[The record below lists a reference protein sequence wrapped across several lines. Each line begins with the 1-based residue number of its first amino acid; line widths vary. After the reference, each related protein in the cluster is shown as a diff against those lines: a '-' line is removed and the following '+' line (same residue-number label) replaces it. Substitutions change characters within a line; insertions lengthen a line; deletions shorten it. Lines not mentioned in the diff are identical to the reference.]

1 MKTNNIDIPTWLL
14 RICNQPLFMYVTFK
28 QFGFFEGLKFMF
40 RTAQIELY
48 FWFIRNCKWY
58 RNRVH
63 KKVVAQFGE
72 AGEILFDMMV
82 DMPNCDPK
90 KLLNK
95 HPKFK
100 QQFVEIFNESK
111 QSVLADY
118 IKSGKL
124 NTEEEIQEFNEQV
137 KLENFI

>member
-1 MKTNNIDIPTWLL
+1 
-14 RICNQPLFMYVTFK
+14 
-28 QFGFFEGLKFMF
+28 MF

-48 FWFIRNCKWY
+48 FWFIRNWKWY

-72 AGEILFDMMV
+72 AGEILFDVMV

-100 QQFVEIFNESK
+100 QRFVENFNERK

-124 NTEEEIQEFNEQV
+124 KTEEEIQEFNEQV